1 MHWLAAVFT
10 ALFYLYN
17 IPVAAAFVWNEDGL
31 GVALRPFSGAAALGA
46 ARRKING
53 AKKTFKKPGG
63 RMLAPPMTAL
73 RVAASLLPHIRLEFL
88 RAQARLG
95 LDDAALT
102 AILCG
107 ALGAALH
114 MLGCHAGECGGISV
128 TADFEKPC
136 AQINVRA
143 VISARAGDALRAALR
158 GVIKRRAK

>member
-10 ALFYLYN
+10 AFFYLYN
-17 IPVAAAFVWNEDGL
+17 MPVAAAFVWNGNGK

-46 ARRKING
+46 AQRRING
-53 AKKTFKKPGG
+53 AKKPFKKPGRG
-63 RMLAPPMTAL
+63 LIAPPMTAL

-88 RAQARLG
+88 RAQTRLG

-114 MLGCHAGECGGISV
+114 MLGCRARECGGISV

-136 AQINVRA
+136 AQINFRA
-143 VISARAGDALRAALR
+143 VISARAGDALRAAVR
-158 GVIKRRAK
+158 GVMKK